1 MAAEGLNDALDI
13 TAGAAPLVGTI
24 LGGPIGGAI
33 GSGVGMGLRAFS
45 QWNRSKNTKVPSRP
59 ISMTPQG
66 IIENQQNAR
75 QVASGS
81 LADATNTLANQ
92 QLQQSQAQGIG
103 AAKQSARSS
112 TDIMATLGRLN
123 QNTNNS
129 LNNLAQQRY
138 GQRLGGYNMLNQAN
152 QNVAGY
158 DDRNFAYN
166 QVEPYNQAV
175 QNKQNLLTASNTNF
189 DRAGQFI
196 GQNALGMEYLKS
208 ANPDYKPQQGG
219 LLGMYSNYRDRRN
232 QPVGGGIYGNK
243 FLSNYNN
250 SSPSYDDY
258 NTPNT

>member
-1 MAAEGLNDALDI
+1 MAAEGLNDALDL

-24 LGGPIGGAI
+24 LGGPVGGAI

-45 QWNRSKNTKVPSRP
+45 QWNRSKQAKVPSRP
-59 ISMTPQG
+59 ISLTPQG

-81 LADATNTLANQ
+81 LADASNAIAQQKINQ
-92 QLQQSQAQGIG
+92 NVSQGIG
-103 AAKQSARSS
+103 AARQSARSS

-123 QNTNNS
+123 ENSNNA
-129 LNNLAQQRY
+129 LNNLAQQKY

-152 QNVAGY
+152 QNVANY

-196 GQNALGMEYLKS
+196 GQNALGMEYLKAS
-208 ANPDYKPQQGG
+208 NPNYQPQQGG
-219 LLGMYSNYRDRRN
+219 LLGMYRDYRDKQNLISNALTSSRN
-232 QPVGGGIYGNK
+232 MGNMI
-243 FLSNYNN
+243 NQ
-250 SSPSYDDY
+250 
-258 NTPNT
+258 NTFANIE

>member
-1 MAAEGLNDALDI
+1 
-13 TAGAAPLVGTI
+13 
-24 LGGPIGGAI
+24 
-33 GSGVGMGLRAFS
+33 
-45 QWNRSKNTKVPSRP
+45 
-59 ISMTPQG
+59 
-66 IIENQQNAR
+66 
-75 QVASGS
+75 
-81 LADATNTLANQ
+81 
-92 QLQQSQAQGIG
+92 
-103 AAKQSARSS
+103 
-112 TDIMATLGRLN
+112 MATLGRLN

-208 ANPDYKPQQGG
+208 TNPDYKPQQGG
-219 LLGMYSNYRDRRN
+219 LLGMYSDYRDKQNLIGRQN
-232 QPVGGGIYGNK
+232 LIGNA
-243 FLSNYNN
+243 LT
-250 SSPSYDDY
+250 SSRSMGNMIDQ
-258 NTPNT
+258 NTFANIR

>member
-1 MAAEGLNDALDI
+1 MAAEGLNNALDI
-13 TAGAAPLVGTI
+13 TAGVLPTVGTLIGGPLVGAAATG
-24 LGGPIGGAI
+24 LAT
-33 GSGVGMGLRAFS
+33 GLRAFS

-152 QNVAGY
+152 QNIAGY